1 MKVVADVLSF
11 LTNLG
16 APLLDL
22 GNLSYN
28 SFTELLKLNLA
39 QKIFSIVLISCKLSI
54 IGKNL

>member
-22 GNLSYN
+22 WNSSYN
-28 SFTELLKLNLA
+28 SFTEVLNLNLV
-39 QKIFSIVLISCKLSI
+39 QKILSIVSYLL
-54 IGKNL
+54 